1 MSQEKKPVKKNP
13 QASTGQP
20 EPKPQQEPQKA
31 QVPEETI
38 RCPQCGREIAANSH
52 KCMICGCRLVEET
65 ETDLRQE
72 WEERRQAILKRAEGL
87 ANQGIPEA
95 KLGGFLEEDIKAF
108 WHEGKGYK
116 MLGKFRKVE
125 QGKMAFSPLGL
136 FFPSFWLAYRGRWA
150 MSFAALGS
158 IYGLSFVLNLLLTP
172 LSMQGLNIGGMAIND
187 FVVSVITTFIS
198 FFWAFYLPKYF
209 WKVTKETLYEMGCEN
224 RPPVYDDEVVREI
237 LTAGKPSW
245 VNLAIAVTCWLLL
258 VVAIVNPTLELLQ
271 SRLLG

>member
-1 MSQEKKPVKKNP
+1 
-13 QASTGQP
+13 
-20 EPKPQQEPQKA
+20 
-31 QVPEETI
+31 
-38 RCPQCGREIAANSH
+38 
-52 KCMICGCRLVEET
+52 
-65 ETDLRQE
+65 
-72 WEERRQAILKRAEGL
+72 
-87 ANQGIPEA
+87 
-95 KLGGFLEEDIKAF
+95 
-108 WHEGKGYK
+108 
-116 MLGKFRKVE
+116 
-125 QGKMAFSPLGL
+125 
-136 FFPSFWLAYRGRWA
+136 
-150 MSFAALGS
+150 
-158 IYGLSFVLNLLLTP
+158 
-172 LSMQGLNIGGMAIND
+172 MAIND